1 MLVEKERG
9 GGGGGGG
16 VCVWFERI
24 ESKNK
29 GLKGVGTKFSEAKIF
44 LILEMPMVY
53 VLNDRKII
61 YNA

>member
-1 MLVEKERG
+1 MWG
-9 GGGGGGG
+9 GGG
-16 VCVWFERI
+16 ERK

-29 GLKGVGTKFSEAKIF
+29 GLKGVGTKLFEAEIC

-61 YNA
+61 YNT

>member
-1 MLVEKERG
+1 MCVCVSVC
-9 GGGGGGG
+9 
-16 VCVWFERI
+16 VCVWFERT
-24 ESKNK
+24 ESKDK
-29 GLKGVGTKFSEAKIF
+29 GLKGVGTKFSEAEIF